1 MSNTSKISRSLI
13 AAFITVCML
22 MSLVPGGVV
31 SATGEE
37 ATQYGIFNFDN
48 NTGTGELRAAVSGE
62 GLSGVFVQGPGSV
75 DGSELPGMIVA
86 NNATILNGDASVF
99 SRTSLLGDSSIKIDG
114 YSLSSNMPAFT
125 GAINLEGENAG
136 TEVFDSIFTHIMT
149 NIENEK
155 LTVSI
160 LSNKTVDSDTNFCVA
175 DKNPTGEYIDT
186 FEIGKNTKLT
196 LASTVFMQVNDL
208 VINEGGSIELGA
220 YSTLEISGNSPL
232 GLSGYITA
240 AEGAHVIVGEYH
252 MVYTNG
258 QWEQFNDPNDFKGIQ
273 VRFDDNY
280 ITKIQYSLDNG
291 SFADVPSDNVIP
303 KDSLGDCS
311 KITFKVV
318 PKQNEENRNYVL
330 EYVDNPDFE
339 HEENWNRTRIDHNDG
354 SDGITFNL
362 ERSAISSDKSVVD
375 IFPDDGPQDPEGWAI
390 YCDPMDVASV
400 SYKIGSGAEVAAND
414 DDVIAKDAY
423 KNASSITFKVTL
435 TDDDRVVHY
444 RVFEFEDDQHVLA
457 EGDFSKDQL
466 SVVVSAGEGN
476 ATFGE
481 KSYIIDIRNQGPQDP
496 DGWAVYS
503 DPMDIASVS
512 YKIGSGTEV
521 AVNDGDVIAKDAYKN
536 ASSITFNVTLTEDY
550 RVVHYRVFE
559 FENDQNVLAEGDF
572 SKDQLSVVVSAG
584 EGNATFGDKSY
595 VIDIRNQGEGPNNDF
610 EGVQVRFDDHVIAK
624 VEYSTDGVNYSDL
637 PEKNVISKDDIPSVV
652 YFKVTPKSGEED
664 RDFEMGYIDGPDF
677 ETDERDWQWTNI
689 EPHIQ
694 SGNILFAV
702 AKTTITKDQFIVDF
716 HTKGGGFDPSYK
728 GIHVGY
734 DDNRISN
741 VQYSVDN
748 GTFQDLPANY
758 IIPADTVNSCT
769 TNIRFKIV
777 PQTNEENRNYV
788 LDYVDGPDYSVGNET
803 WVWNRITHDE
813 GENYIFTVSK
823 SLITK
828 DQFDINL
835 FADDG
840 VNPPSEGF
848 TIETKITAGRG
859 NIAISP
865 ETVIIGDGWLG
876 DDHMRYEIA
885 YDDYDA
891 VSVVITPHT
900 DDVVSYAVK
909 SISVSGIDE
918 DDYEIANNVLTLKNK
933 PAENTTIVITVE
945 FEIPN
950 SYILNDVAER
960 GYAYTIITSNY
971 SNSQDII
978 DDAKAY
984 LTTELWNYYF
994 DSGRVYSGIYSSKS
1008 ALADSIT
1015 KFALSPALP
1024 DNDINNPIDILDIEY
1039 CPYIDFKLAVDAEN
1053 SIVLRV
1059 YLLQKLGFYVK
1070 TPKADNSGYDY
1081 YFAEYKPNDQGFAD
1095 DIVLVYDHDV
1105 GSAQF
1110 FGNGVDMEGVIRS
1123 DSHDVFSGHVHQE
1136 RTKLFNRDDAN
1147 YISVR
1152 VVIVNIPNPLA
1163 TTAVRVSGNR
1173 SCPGWE
1179 FDRMNIYTASA
1190 NRGNATDAYI
1200 YIGSTAVEL
1209 DEVVFGNSSDIN
1221 DTITAV
1227 EIDSSYGL
1235 SGDIIKVTQS
1245 GGKFIVSFL
1254 DSNNLMTTN
1263 YDFIPLRLSIKDKN
1277 NQTTF
1282 KYLNLHRV
1290 ALRIDKYNDG
1300 DTATLKGT
1308 YYYPTLKTAPS
1319 ADDRVDLYVT
1329 VTKSDGSKETILI
1342 DGSSVQVKRSDDQED
1357 NPNFNPYY
1365 SEFTVWTGSE
1375 SDLDQI
1381 VKVEVIAISR
1391 ANNTDTHFGGIKVG
1405 FNSGVVWV
1413 KG

>member
-13 AAFITVCML
+13 AALITVCML

-31 SATGEE
+31 SATVEE

-48 NTGTGELRAAVSGE
+48 STGTGELREAVSGT
-62 GLSGVFVQGPGSV
+62 GISGVFVQGPGSV
-75 DGSELPGMIVA
+75 DASELPGIIVA
-86 NNATILNGDASVF
+86 NNATILNGDATTVSN
-99 SRTSLLGDSSIKIDG
+99 TSLLGDSSIKIEG
-114 YSLSSNMPAFT
+114 YTLSSNMPEFT

-136 TEVFDSIFTHIMT
+136 TEVFNSIFTHIMT
-149 NIENEK
+149 YVADEK

-160 LSNKTVDSDTNFCVA
+160 LSNKTVNSDTNFCVA
-175 DKNPTGEYIDT
+175 DENPTGAFIDT

-220 YSTLEISGNSPL
+220 DSTLEISGNSPL
-232 GLSGYITA
+232 GLGGYITA

-258 QWEQFNDPNDFKGIQ
+258 QWEQFNNPNDFKGIQ

-280 ITKIQYSLDNG
+280 ITKIQYALDNG
-291 SFADVPSDNVIP
+291 SFADVPGDNVIP
-303 KDSLGDCS
+303 MDSLGDCS

-375 IFPDDGPQDPEGWAI
+375 IFPDDGGPQDPEGWAI
-390 YCDPMDVASV
+390 YCDPMDIASV

-414 DDVIAKDAY
+414 DDVIAKDDY

-435 TDDDRVVHY
+435 TDDD
-444 RVFEFEDDQHVLA
+444 
-457 EGDFSKDQL
+457 
-466 SVVVSAGEGN
+466 
-476 ATFGE
+476 
-481 KSYIIDIRNQGPQDP
+481 
-496 DGWAVYS
+496 
-503 DPMDIASVS
+503 
-512 YKIGSGTEV
+512 
-521 AVNDGDVIAKDAYKN
+521 
-536 ASSITFNVTLTEDY
+536 

-584 EGNATFGDKSY
+584 EGNATFGEKSY

-637 PEKNVISKDDIPSVV
+637 PDKNVISKADIPSVV

-716 HTKGGGFDPSYK
+716 HTKGGGFDPNYK
-728 GIHVGY
+728 GINVGY

-748 GTFQDLPANY
+748 GTFQDLPNDH

-788 LDYVDGPDYSVGNET
+788 LDYVDGPDYTVGDET
-803 WVWNRITHDE
+803 WERTRITHDE

-828 DQFDINL
+828 DQFDVII

-840 VNPPSEGF
+840 VNPPSESF
-848 TIETKITAGRG
+848 SIETKITAGRG

-865 ETVIIGDGWLG
+865 ETVIIGDGCLG
-876 DDHMRYEIA
+876 DDHMRYDIA

-909 SISVSGIDE
+909 SISVSGIGE
-918 DDYEIANNVLTLKNK
+918 NDYEIANNVLTLKNR
-933 PAENTTIVITVE
+933 PGDNTTIVITVE

-971 SNSQDII
+971 SNPQDII

-994 DSGRVYSGIYSSKS
+994 NNGRIYSGIYSSKS

-1015 KFALSPALP
+1015 RYALSPALP

-1039 CPYIDFKLAVDAEN
+1039 CPYIDFKLAVDADN

-1059 YLLQKLGFYVK
+1059 YLLQKLGFYIK

-1081 YFAEYKPNDQGFAD
+1081 YFAEYKQNDQGFAD

-1110 FGNGVDMEGVIRS
+1110 FGNGVDMEGVILS

-1136 RTKLFNRDDAN
+1136 RTQLFNRDDAN

-1163 TTAVRVSGNR
+1163 TTAVRVSGNQ

-1209 DEVVFGNSSDIN
+1209 DAVVFGNNSDIS

-1235 SGDIIKVTQS
+1235 SGNIIKVTQS

-1254 DSNNLMTTN
+1254 DSNNQMTTN

-1300 DTATLKGT
+1300 DTAALKGT

-1329 VTKSDGSKETILI
+1329 VTKRDGSKETILI
-1342 DGSSVQVKRSDDQED
+1342 DGSSVQVKRSDDQDD

-1365 SEFTVWTGSE
+1365 SEFTVWSGSE

>member
-13 AAFITVCML
+13 AALITVCML

-48 NTGTGELRAAVSGE
+48 STGTGELREAVSGT

-75 DGSELPGMIVA
+75 DASDLPGLIVA
-86 NNATILNGDASVF
+86 NNATILNGDAATY
-99 SRTSLLGDSSIKIDG
+99 SRTSLLGDSSIKIEG
-114 YSLSSNMPAFT
+114 YTLSSNMPEFT
-125 GAINLEGENAG
+125 GAIDLEGENAG

-149 NIENEK
+149 HVADEK

-160 LSNKTVDSDTNFCVA
+160 LSNKTVNSDTNFCVVEE
-175 DKNPTGEYIDT
+175 NPTGAFIDT

-220 YSTLEISGNSPL
+220 DSTLEISGNSPL
-232 GLSGYITA
+232 GLGGYITA
-240 AEGAHVIVGEYH
+240 AEGAHIIVGEYH

-258 QWEQFNDPNDFKGIQ
+258 QWEQFNNPNDFKGIQ

-280 ITKIQYSLDNG
+280 ITKIQYALDNG
-291 SFADVPSDNVIP
+291 SFADVPGDNVIP
-303 KDSLGDCS
+303 MDSLGNCS
-311 KITFKVV
+311 KITFKAV

-339 HEENWNRTRIDHNDG
+339 HEENWQRTRIDHNDG

-362 ERSAISSDKSVVD
+362 EKSAISSDKFVVD
-375 IFPDDGPQDPEGWAI
+375 IFPDDG
-390 YCDPMDVASV
+390 
-400 SYKIGSGAEVAAND
+400 
-414 DDVIAKDAY
+414 
-423 KNASSITFKVTL
+423 
-435 TDDDRVVHY
+435 
-444 RVFEFEDDQHVLA
+444 
-457 EGDFSKDQL
+457 
-466 SVVVSAGEGN
+466 
-476 ATFGE
+476 
-481 KSYIIDIRNQGPQDP
+481 
-496 DGWAVYS
+496 
-503 DPMDIASVS
+503 
-512 YKIGSGTEV
+512 
-521 AVNDGDVIAKDAYKN
+521 
-536 ASSITFNVTLTEDY
+536 
-550 RVVHYRVFE
+550 
-559 FENDQNVLAEGDF
+559 
-572 SKDQLSVVVSAG
+572 
-584 EGNATFGDKSY
+584 
-595 VIDIRNQGEGPNNDF
+595 GPNNDF
-610 EGVQVRFDDHVIAK
+610 EGIQVRYDLGRVSKVQYAIDNGTFQDVPDDQIIPKSEISNCTTIKFKAIPKEGEENREFILEYVDDPDFDD
-624 VEYSTDGVNYSDL
+624 
-637 PEKNVISKDDIPSVV
+637 
-652 YFKVTPKSGEED
+652 EENWI
-664 RDFEMGYIDGPDF
+664 RSSI
-677 ETDERDWQWTNI
+677 ERDEGTEI
-689 EPHIQ
+689 VFTVSKSLIQ
-694 SGNILFAV
+694 SDKFV
-702 AKTTITKDQFIVDF
+702 VDIV
-716 HTKGGGFDPSYK
+716 TVGGFDPNYK
-728 GIHVGY
+728 GINVGY
-734 DDNRISN
+734 DDNIISN

-748 GTFQDLPANY
+748 GTFQDLPTDH

-788 LDYVDGPDYSVGNET
+788 LDYVDGPDYTVGNET

-828 DQFDINL
+828 DQFDINI

-840 VNPPSEGF
+840 VNPPSESF
-848 TIETKITAGRG
+848 SIETKITAGRG

-865 ETVIIGDGWLG
+865 ETVIIGDGCLG
-876 DDHMRYEIA
+876 DDHMRYDIA
-885 YDDYDA
+885 YDDYDD

-909 SISVSGIDE
+909 SISVSGIGE
-918 DDYEIANNVLTLKNK
+918 NDYEIANNVLTLKNR
-933 PAENTTIVITVE
+933 PGDNTTIVITVE

-971 SNSQDII
+971 SNPQDII

-994 DSGRVYSGIYSSKS
+994 DNGRIYSGIYSSKS
-1008 ALADSIT
+1008 DLADSIT
-1015 KFALSPALP
+1015 KYALSPALP

-1039 CPYIDFKLAVDAEN
+1039 CPYIDFKLAVDADN

-1059 YLLQKLGFYVK
+1059 YLLQKLGFYIK

-1081 YFAEYKPNDQGFAD
+1081 YFAEYKQNDQGFAD

-1105 GSAQF
+1105 GSAQI
-1110 FGNGVDMEGVIRS
+1110 FGNGVDMEGVILS

-1136 RTKLFNRDDAN
+1136 RTQLFNRDDAN

-1152 VVIVNIPNPLA
+1152 VVIVNIPNSLA

-1200 YIGSTAVEL
+1200 YIGSTSVEL
-1209 DEVVFGNSSDIN
+1209 DAVVFGNNSDIS

-1235 SGDIIKVTQS
+1235 SGNIIKVTQN

-1254 DSNNLMTTN
+1254 DSNNQMTTN

-1300 DTATLKGT
+1300 DTAALKGT
-1308 YYYPTLKTAPS
+1308 YYYSTLKTAPS

-1365 SEFTVWTGSE
+1365 SEFTIWSGSE

>member
-1 MSNTSKISRSLI
+1 MSNTSKISRSIISAL
-13 AAFITVCML
+13 ITVCLL

-48 NTGTGELRAAVSGE
+48 NTGTGELREAVSGT
-62 GLSGVFVQGPGSV
+62 GISGVFVQGPGSV
-75 DGSELPGMIVA
+75 DASELPGLIVA
-86 NNATILNGDASVF
+86 NNATILNGDAAAY
-99 SRTSLLGDSSIKIDG
+99 SRTSLLGDSSIKIEG
-114 YSLSSNMPAFT
+114 YTLSSNMPEFT

-136 TEVFDSIFTHIMT
+136 SEVFDSIFTHIMT
-149 NIENEK
+149 HVADEK

-160 LSNKTVDSDTNFCVA
+160 LSNKTVNSDTNFCVA
-175 DKNPTGEYIDT
+175 GENPTGVFIDT

-220 YSTLEISGNSPL
+220 DSTLEISGNSPL
-232 GLSGYITA
+232 GLGGYITA

-258 QWEQFNDPNDFKGIQ
+258 QWEQFNNPNDFKGIQ

-280 ITKIQYSLDNG
+280 ITKIQYALDNG
-291 SFADVPSDNVIP
+291 SFADVPGDNVIP
-303 KDSLGDCS
+303 MDSLGNCS
-311 KITFKVV
+311 KITFKAV

-339 HEENWNRTRIDHNDG
+339 HEENWQRTRIDHNDG

-362 ERSAISSDKSVVD
+362 ERSAIISDKFVVE
-375 IFPDDGPQDPEGWAI
+375 IFPADG
-390 YCDPMDVASV
+390 
-400 SYKIGSGAEVAAND
+400 
-414 DDVIAKDAY
+414 
-423 KNASSITFKVTL
+423 
-435 TDDDRVVHY
+435 
-444 RVFEFEDDQHVLA
+444 
-457 EGDFSKDQL
+457 
-466 SVVVSAGEGN
+466 
-476 ATFGE
+476 
-481 KSYIIDIRNQGPQDP
+481 GPQDP

-512 YKIGSGTEV
+512 YKIGSGTDV

-536 ASSITFNVTLTEDY
+536 ASSITFNVTLTDDY

-559 FENDQNVLAEGDF
+559 YENEQNVLAEGDF
-572 SKDQLSVVVSAG
+572 SKDQLSVIVSAG
-584 EGNATFGDKSY
+584 EGNATFGEKSY

-637 PEKNVISKDDIPSVV
+637 PENNVISKADIPSVV

-664 RDFEMGYIDGPDF
+664 KDFEMGYIDGPDF

-716 HTKGGGFDPSYK
+716 HTKGGFDPSYK

-741 VQYSVDN
+741 VQYSVDG
-748 GTFQDLPANY
+748 GTYQDLPGDY

-788 LDYVDGPDYSVGNET
+788 LDYVDGPDYTVGNET

-828 DQFDINL
+828 DQFDINI

-840 VNPPSEGF
+840 APFDGF
-848 TIETKITAGRG
+848 EIQTIISAGRG
-859 NIAISP
+859 TVEITP
-865 ETVIIGDGWLG
+865 GTVIDSDGWIA
-876 DDHMRYEIA
+876 DNHMRYNIA
-885 YDDYDA
+885 FDNYNA
-891 VSVVITPHT
+891 FSVVITPHA
-900 DDVVSYAVK
+900 DDVVTYMVK
-909 SISVSGIDE
+909 SISVSGISE
-918 DDYEIANNVLTLKNK
+918 DDYEIVNNVLTLKSK
-933 PAENTTIVITVE
+933 PTANTSIVITVE
-945 FEIPN
+945 FGV
-950 SYILNDVAER
+950 SDDVILNDVAER

-971 SNSQDII
+971 SNPQDII

-994 DSGRVYSGIYSSKS
+994 GNDRIYNGIFASKND
-1008 ALADSIT
+1008 LADAIT
-1015 KFALSPALP
+1015 KVGLSPAEP
-1024 DNDINNPIDILDIEY
+1024 DYDVNNPIDPLDINY
-1039 CPYIDFKLAVDAEN
+1039 CPYIDFKLAIDEGSSVT
-1053 SIVLRV
+1053 LRV
-1059 YLLQKLGFYVK
+1059 YCLQKLGFYVK

-1081 YFAEYKPNDQGFAD
+1081 YFAEYKPNDQGFAE
-1095 DIVLVYDHDV
+1095 DIVLAFDHDV
-1105 GSAQF
+1105 GNAQI
-1110 FGNGVDMEGVIRS
+1110 FGNGVDMEGVILT

-1136 RTKLFNRDDAN
+1136 RTQLFTRDDAN

-1152 VVIVNIPNPLA
+1152 LVLVNIPNPLA
-1163 TTAVRVSGNR
+1163 TTAVRINGNQ

-1200 YIGSTAVEL
+1200 YIGSTEVEL
-1209 DEVVFGNSSDIN
+1209 DEVVFANGDIG
-1221 DTITAV
+1221 DKITAV
-1227 EIDSSYGL
+1227 ELDGNYGL
-1235 SGDIIKVTQS
+1235 SNGIIKVTQRD
-1245 GGKFIVSFL
+1245 GKFVVSFL
-1254 DSNNLMTTN
+1254 DSNNKMTTN
-1263 YDFIPLRLSIKDKN
+1263 YDFIPLRLSIKDSN

-1290 ALRIDKYNDG
+1290 ALRIDKYDDAGNVHI
-1300 DTATLKGT
+1300 KGT
-1308 YYYPTLKTAPS
+1308 YYYPTLKSAPS
-1319 ADDRVDLYVT
+1319 DADKVDLYVT
-1329 VTKSDGSKETILI
+1329 VTRSDGTKETMMV
-1342 DGSSVQVKRSDDQED
+1342 DGSNVQVKCSDDQQE

-1365 SEFTVWTGSE
+1365 SEFDVWTGSE
-1375 SDLDQI
+1375 SDFGQI
-1381 VKVEVIAISR
+1381 EKVEIIVISR
-1391 ANNTDTHFGGIKVG
+1391 AGNDDTHFGGVKAG
-1405 FNSGVVWV
+1405 FGAGVVWV

>member
-13 AAFITVCML
+13 AALITVCML

-48 NTGTGELRAAVSGE
+48 STGTGELREAVSGT

-75 DGSELPGMIVA
+75 DASDLPGLIVA
-86 NNATILNGDASVF
+86 NNATILNGDAATY
-99 SRTSLLGDSSIKIDG
+99 SRTSLLGDSSIKIEG
-114 YSLSSNMPAFT
+114 YTLSSNMPEFT
-125 GAINLEGENAG
+125 GAIDLEGENAG

-149 NIENEK
+149 HVADEK

-160 LSNKTVDSDTNFCVA
+160 LSNKTVNSDTNFCVVEE
-175 DKNPTGEYIDT
+175 NPTGAFIDT

-220 YSTLEISGNSPL
+220 DSTLEISGNSPL
-232 GLSGYITA
+232 GLGGYITA
-240 AEGAHVIVGEYH
+240 AEGAHIIVGEYH

-258 QWEQFNDPNDFKGIQ
+258 QWEQFNNPNDFKGIQ

-280 ITKIQYSLDNG
+280 ITKIQYALDNG
-291 SFADVPSDNVIP
+291 SFADVPGDNVIP
-303 KDSLGDCS
+303 MDSLGNCS
-311 KITFKVV
+311 KITFKAV

-339 HEENWNRTRIDHNDG
+339 HEENWQRTRIDHNDG

-362 ERSAISSDKSVVD
+362 EKSAISSDKFVVD
-375 IFPDDGPQDPEGWAI
+375 IFPDDG
-390 YCDPMDVASV
+390 
-400 SYKIGSGAEVAAND
+400 
-414 DDVIAKDAY
+414 
-423 KNASSITFKVTL
+423 
-435 TDDDRVVHY
+435 
-444 RVFEFEDDQHVLA
+444 
-457 EGDFSKDQL
+457 
-466 SVVVSAGEGN
+466 
-476 ATFGE
+476 
-481 KSYIIDIRNQGPQDP
+481 
-496 DGWAVYS
+496 
-503 DPMDIASVS
+503 
-512 YKIGSGTEV
+512 
-521 AVNDGDVIAKDAYKN
+521 
-536 ASSITFNVTLTEDY
+536 
-550 RVVHYRVFE
+550 
-559 FENDQNVLAEGDF
+559 
-572 SKDQLSVVVSAG
+572 
-584 EGNATFGDKSY
+584 
-595 VIDIRNQGEGPNNDF
+595 GPNNDF
-610 EGVQVRFDDHVIAK
+610 EGIQVRYDLGRVSKVQYAIDNGTFQDVPDDQIIPKSEISNCTTIKFKAIPKEGEENREFILEYVDDPDFDD
-624 VEYSTDGVNYSDL
+624 
-637 PEKNVISKDDIPSVV
+637 
-652 YFKVTPKSGEED
+652 EENWI
-664 RDFEMGYIDGPDF
+664 RSSI
-677 ETDERDWQWTNI
+677 ERDEGTEI
-689 EPHIQ
+689 VFTVSKSLIQ
-694 SGNILFAV
+694 SDKFV
-702 AKTTITKDQFIVDF
+702 VDIV
-716 HTKGGGFDPSYK
+716 TVGGFDPNYK
-728 GIHVGY
+728 GINVGY

-748 GTFQDLPANY
+748 GTFQDLPTDH

-788 LDYVDGPDYSVGNET
+788 LDYVDGPDYTVGNET

-828 DQFDINL
+828 DQFDINI

-840 VNPPSEGF
+840 VNPPSESF
-848 TIETKITAGRG
+848 SIETKITAGRG

-865 ETVIIGDGWLG
+865 ETVIIGDGCLG
-876 DDHMRYEIA
+876 DDHMRYDIA
-885 YDDYDA
+885 YDDYDD

-909 SISVSGIDE
+909 SISVSGIGE
-918 DDYEIANNVLTLKNK
+918 NDYEIANNVLTLKNR
-933 PAENTTIVITVE
+933 PGDNTTIVITVE

-971 SNSQDII
+971 SNPQDII

-994 DSGRVYSGIYSSKS
+994 DNGRIYSGIYSSKS
-1008 ALADSIT
+1008 DLADSIT
-1015 KFALSPALP
+1015 KYALSPALP

-1039 CPYIDFKLAVDAEN
+1039 CPYIDFKLAVDADN

-1059 YLLQKLGFYVK
+1059 YLLQKLGFYIK

-1081 YFAEYKPNDQGFAD
+1081 YFAEYKQNDQGFAD

-1105 GSAQF
+1105 GSAQI
-1110 FGNGVDMEGVIRS
+1110 FGNGVDMEGVILS

-1136 RTKLFNRDDAN
+1136 RTQLFNRDDAN

-1152 VVIVNIPNPLA
+1152 VVIVNIPNSLA

-1200 YIGSTAVEL
+1200 YIGSTSVEL
-1209 DEVVFGNSSDIN
+1209 DAVVFGNNSDIS

-1235 SGDIIKVTQS
+1235 SGNIIKVTQN

-1254 DSNNLMTTN
+1254 DSNNQMTTN

-1300 DTATLKGT
+1300 DTAALKGT
-1308 YYYPTLKTAPS
+1308 YYYSTLKTAPS

-1365 SEFTVWTGSE
+1365 SEFTIWSGSE